1 MHGVLPS
8 RRPGRHSP
16 RISDSCEGGSPVRT
30 GSATINR
37 ESRLP
42 GERAESPPRRCVKIC
57 WSDSVRHLG
66 ASLVI
71 GRLSAFPA
79 YFPDGVSLVATF
91 GSTMSRRIGAD
102 ARGQFASMPS
112 VIWQMPRDGS
122 ERKRHPAAAEPG
134 HCRLEWPSGIAIFTW
149 SDGQSGERGQY
160 ELSLRHLVKRI
171 PERVV
176 AHPRALYAELE
187 QPHRNPHAYPMMLRG
202 RPDMTTSDVV
212 HVMTGLEVGGAE
224 MLLLELCRED
234 IRHGRT
240 PSVASLMSDGPMRD
254 RFAKSRST
262 GDRPRYETRELVV
275 TGAAET
281 CSDHTAEAAANRTRL
296 ALPRKSRGDGGDLG
310 IRRAVRGHGSP
321 GAFSAPFRISPAIR
335 HGCAAPSGSVQSC
348 RHSSTGFFTTAG
360 SLSMPISN
368 SASVRGERSWFQTA
382 SIWTG
387 FASTRYRA
395 RRFAGR
401 WACPTTRS
409 R

>member
-1 MHGVLPS
+1 
-8 RRPGRHSP
+8 
-16 RISDSCEGGSPVRT
+16 
-30 GSATINR
+30 
-37 ESRLP
+37 
-42 GERAESPPRRCVKIC
+42 
-57 WSDSVRHLG
+57 
-66 ASLVI
+66 
-71 GRLSAFPA
+71 
-79 YFPDGVSLVATF
+79 
-91 GSTMSRRIGAD
+91 
-102 ARGQFASMPS
+102 MPS

-212 HVMTGLEVGGAE
+212 HVITGLEVGGAE

-234 IRHGRT
+234 IRYGRT

-254 RFAKSRST
+254 RFAKVGVQVIGLGMRRGSWSGPGLLRLVRIIRQK
-262 GDRPRYETRELVV
+262 RPRIVQGWLYHGNL
-275 TGAAET
+275 AA
-281 CSDHTAEAAANRTRL
+281 TAATWASGVRPRPRL
-296 ALPRKSRGDGGDLG
+296 AWGILGTLPDFTCYPPRL
-310 IRRAVRGHGSP
+310 RRAVRVSAKLSP
-321 GAFSAPFRISPAIR
+321 FIDGI
-335 HGCAAPSGSVQSC
+335 
-348 RHSSTGFFTTAG
+348 FTTAG
-360 SLSMPISN
+360 SRWMPIGN
-368 SASVRGERSWFQTA
+368 SASVRGERIWFQTV